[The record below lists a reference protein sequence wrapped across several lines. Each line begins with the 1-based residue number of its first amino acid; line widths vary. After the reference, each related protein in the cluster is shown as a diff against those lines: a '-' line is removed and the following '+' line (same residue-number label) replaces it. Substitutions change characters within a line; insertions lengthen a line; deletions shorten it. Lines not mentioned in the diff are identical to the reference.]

1 MSSQT
6 NLPVRRRPKQ
16 SAKNSNFS
24 LYLIG
29 GVMLLLIVFVIAL
42 NIWNSQPTVSTKP
55 LDIQTGWVDRNS
67 IGNPDAKIVV
77 EAYEDFLCPH
87 CGEFTA
93 QVEPRLF
100 DEYVKTGK
108 VRFVYRTFP
117 LQGFEPGASIA
128 ANAAMCAADQGQFW
142 QMHDQLFA
150 SQNKGMGY
158 YEPENL
164 AKTAAA
170 LGMNSGQFTDCL
182 NSLKYS
188 SEIRQTSND
197 GIALGVQGTP
207 TIFVNGTLLS
217 NGADYSALK
226 AELDRLL
233 ATAG

>member
-16 SAKNSNFS
+16 SAKSSNFS
-24 LYLIG
+24 LYLLG
-29 GVMLLLIVFVIAL
+29 GVMLLLIIFVIAL
-42 NIWNSQPTVSTKP
+42 NIWNSRPVITVQP
-55 LDIQTGWVDRNS
+55 LDIQDGWVDRNS
-67 IGNPDAKIVV
+67 IGNPDAKVVV
-77 EAYEDFLCPH
+77 EAYEDFLCSH

-128 ANAAMCAADQGQFW
+128 ANAAMCAADQNQFW

-150 SQNKGMGY
+150 SQNKGMSF

-164 AKTAAA
+164 SKTAEA
-170 LGMNSGQFTDCL
+170 LGMNRSQFNDCL
-182 NSLKYS
+182 NGLKYS
-188 SEIRQTSND
+188 SEIRQTVSE
-197 GIALGVQGTP
+197 GSALGVQGTP
-207 TIFVNGTLLS
+207 SIFVNGTLLS
-217 NGADYSALK
+217 NGADYTALK

-233 ATAG
+233 ASAG